1 MTTQNEP
8 PLLLVKLPHGGFVV
22 KKFDVYNNNSGLLF
36 AGSLS
41 DCLSF
46 IERFFNNVVYIEEE
60 EK

>member
-1 MTTQNEP
+1 MTTQNDT
-8 PLLLVKLPHGGFVV
+8 PLLIIKLPHGGFVV
-22 KKFDVYNNNSGLLF
+22 KEFDVYNNISGLLF

-46 IERFFNNVVYIEEE
+46 IEKFFNDVVYIEEE

>member
-1 MTTQNEP
+1 MTTQNES
-8 PLLLVKLPHGGFVV
+8 PLLIIKLPHGGFVV
-22 KKFDVYNNNSGLLF
+22 KKIDVYNNYSGLLF

-46 IERFFNNVVYIEEE
+46 IERFFNDVVYVEKE